1 MPSVL
6 AQAKAVPPAARRP
19 LIVRWLLRPG
29 DNYAAAGE
37 RLAPFDRIVEEDVPR
52 RQSIVRLVLRAL
64 EHDVPAFVLV
74 NNDAEGCAP
83 ESIHRLARAIA
94 DRGNP
99 EA

>member
-1 MPSVL
+1 M
-6 AQAKAVPPAARRP
+6 
-19 LIVRWLLRPG
+19 
-29 DNYAAAGE
+29 
-37 RLAPFDRIVEEDVPR
+37 PR